1 MFEATVGASYDADI
15 AIDDIV
21 VTSGVCPSP
30 SPTPTPNPCAVKC
43 RSGKCIDS
51 TKVCDFVSD
60 CGIGDN
66 SDERNCGD
74 CTFEQG

>member
-1 MFEATVGASYDADI
+1 MLLRNLIQLSLSFEA
-15 AIDDIV
+15 
-21 VTSGVCPSP
+21 P

-60 CGIGDN
+60 CGVGDN
-66 SDERNCGD
+66 SDEGNCGD
-74 CTFEQG
+74 CTFEQGQN